1 MKYMTIL
8 ININTD
14 FSEGLLTKK
23 GYEFKTSLLVLEK
36 ELEEGMELV
45 KIILLTKLFSVFIF

>member
-1 MKYMTIL
+1 MIEIHEYLNI
-8 ININTD
+8 IN
-14 FSEGLLTKK
+14 SEGLLTKK

-45 KIILLTKLFSVFIF
+45 KITFFRLI